1 MKTLVAPGIKA
12 RLLGVEGWY
21 STNILGNRDGEVL
34 DEEEER
40 QWNELFQEVVQG

>member
-1 MKTLVAPGIKA
+1 MLD
-12 RLLGVEGWY
+12 RLY
-21 STNILGNRDGEVL
+21 SYKVL